1 MAGLPSWRMVNLAPS
16 PAMYTGECWGAWARA
31 SFIAPA
37 IVRSVPSDLQ
47 VGQLISNATLS
58 TLLIFHDRR
67 EPPSQPGKSELSW
80 LKPPSTPDLTPHR
93 ERPPELDP

>member
-37 IVRSVPSDLQ
+37 IVRSVPSDVQL
-47 VGQLISNATLS
+47 GQLISNAILS
-58 TLLIFHDRR
+58 TLLIFHDR
-67 EPPSQPGKSELSW
+67 
-80 LKPPSTPDLTPHR
+80 
-93 ERPPELDP
+93 